1 MTSSIAFS
9 WVGSWQMLNNVDLIK
24 YVFNLFNL
32 KEDVFIAEDVASE
45 IDKIKDKA
53 GYLRYLR
60 DNINSVQ
67 FVTSYQKFILLTDNY
82 KREMTSLND
91 VENFEIYHFCES
103 LYTKFSQLLD
113 LTFKNQETLDYSIYP
128 RYISVNLTTT
138 EFQIASKMA
147 QKYGWKRLINMSNS
161 QVYRFKTE
169 LETFT
174 YAHFEVIKKEEFIIE
189 YKHPQISSKVSML
202 LGGKL

>member
-1 MTSSIAFS
+1 
-9 WVGSWQMLNNVDLIK
+9 MLNNIELIK

-45 IDKIKDKA
+45 INKIKDKA

-60 DNINSVQ
+60 DNINCIQ
-67 FVTSYQKFILLTDNY
+67 YVTSYQKFIQLTDNY

-91 VENFEIYHFCES
+91 VENFEIYSFYEA

-128 RYISVNLTTT
+128 RYISKNLTTI

-161 QVYRFKTE
+161 QIYKFKTE
-169 LETFT
+169 LEDFT
-174 YAHFEVIKKEEFIIE
+174 YTYFEGLKKEEFIIE
-189 YKHPQISSKVSML
+189 HKHPEISSRVSML
-202 LGGKL
+202 LGGAA